1 MKTALKIAWRYLFA
15 KKQFNAIHIITA
27 ISSVAVGV
35 VTAAMIC
42 VLSVMNGFGVMI
54 EHLFSQFD
62 PDLRITSQSGKSF
75 VISEEKKSKLLELP
89 SINLISES
97 ISETALAYFE
107 EKQMPVQL
115 MGVDS
120 VFGQL
125 TNIENIIEQVAQLE
139 CIKPYILCGGTALA
153 MQVGH
158 RKSEDLDFMMWRISK
173 TEKPEVNWNLIEKE
187 LKEKIGEIEN
197 FNMLGFDQVE
207 FVVKG
212 VKFSFFVSD
221 NLSPVTKPIDYLG
234 NIRLADIESI
244 MAMKMEVMLR
254 RMKFRDYYDIYCM
267 LQEGYSIHNGMEKA
281 LNLSRHRLSSK
292 NIVAM
297 LLGGQFIPDNNFATL
312 EPKYDVTKEQI
323 REYVMQKLKE

>member
-1 MKTALKIAWRYLFA
+1 MRQGLT
-15 KKQFNAIHIITA
+15 
-27 ISSVAVGV
+27 
-35 VTAAMIC
+35 
-42 VLSVMNGFGVMI
+42 
-54 EHLFSQFD
+54 
-62 PDLRITSQSGKSF
+62 
-75 VISEEKKSKLLELP
+75 
-89 SINLISES
+89 
-97 ISETALAYFE
+97 
-107 EKQMPVQL
+107 
-115 MGVDS
+115 
-120 VFGQL
+120 
-125 TNIENIIEQVAQLE
+125 TNIEAIIEQVAQLE

-153 MQVGH
+153 IQIGH

-173 TEKPEVNWNLIEKE
+173 TEKPEVNWNAIERE
-187 LKEKIGEIEN
+187 LKEKIGEIDN

-207 FVVKG
+207 FVVRG

-221 NLSPVTKPIDYLG
+221 NLSPVTAPTEYLG

-267 LQEGYSIHNGMEKA
+267 LQEGYSIHNGIEKA

-292 NIVAM
+292 NIIAM

-323 REYVMQKLKE
+323 REYIMQKLKE

>member
-1 MKTALKIAWRYLFA
+1 MRQGLT
-15 KKQFNAIHIITA
+15 
-27 ISSVAVGV
+27 
-35 VTAAMIC
+35 
-42 VLSVMNGFGVMI
+42 
-54 EHLFSQFD
+54 
-62 PDLRITSQSGKSF
+62 
-75 VISEEKKSKLLELP
+75 
-89 SINLISES
+89 
-97 ISETALAYFE
+97 
-107 EKQMPVQL
+107 
-115 MGVDS
+115 
-120 VFGQL
+120 
-125 TNIENIIEQVAQLE
+125 TNIEAIIEQVAQLE

-153 MQVGH
+153 IQIGH

-173 TEKPEVNWNLIEKE
+173 TEKPEVNWNAIERE

-221 NLSPVTKPIDYLG
+221 NLSPVTAPTEYLG

-267 LQEGYSIHNGMEKA
+267 LQEGYSIHNGIEKA

-292 NIVAM
+292 NIIAM
-297 LLGGQFIPDNNFATL
+297 LLGGQFVPDNNFTTL

-323 REYVMQKLKE
+323 REYIMQKLKE

>member
-1 MKTALKIAWRYLFA
+1 MRQGLT
-15 KKQFNAIHIITA
+15 
-27 ISSVAVGV
+27 
-35 VTAAMIC
+35 
-42 VLSVMNGFGVMI
+42 
-54 EHLFSQFD
+54 
-62 PDLRITSQSGKSF
+62 
-75 VISEEKKSKLLELP
+75 
-89 SINLISES
+89 
-97 ISETALAYFE
+97 
-107 EKQMPVQL
+107 
-115 MGVDS
+115 
-120 VFGQL
+120 

-153 MQVGH
+153 MQIGH

-267 LQEGYSIHNGMEKA
+267 LQEGYSIHDGMEKA

>member
-1 MKTALKIAWRYLFA
+1 MRQGLT
-15 KKQFNAIHIITA
+15 
-27 ISSVAVGV
+27 
-35 VTAAMIC
+35 
-42 VLSVMNGFGVMI
+42 
-54 EHLFSQFD
+54 
-62 PDLRITSQSGKSF
+62 
-75 VISEEKKSKLLELP
+75 
-89 SINLISES
+89 
-97 ISETALAYFE
+97 
-107 EKQMPVQL
+107 
-115 MGVDS
+115 
-120 VFGQL
+120 
-125 TNIENIIEQVAQLE
+125 TNIEAIIEQVAQLE

-153 MQVGH
+153 IQIGH

-173 TEKPEVNWNLIEKE
+173 TEKPEVNWNAIERE

-207 FVVKG
+207 FVVRG

-221 NLSPVTKPIDYLG
+221 NLSPVTAPTEYLG

-267 LQEGYSIHNGMEKA
+267 LQEGYSIHNGIEKA

-292 NIVAM
+292 NIIAM
-297 LLGGQFIPDNNFATL
+297 LLGGQFVPDNNFATL

-323 REYVMQKLKE
+323 REYTMQKLKE

>member
-1 MKTALKIAWRYLFA
+1 MRQGLT
-15 KKQFNAIHIITA
+15 
-27 ISSVAVGV
+27 
-35 VTAAMIC
+35 
-42 VLSVMNGFGVMI
+42 
-54 EHLFSQFD
+54 
-62 PDLRITSQSGKSF
+62 
-75 VISEEKKSKLLELP
+75 
-89 SINLISES
+89 
-97 ISETALAYFE
+97 
-107 EKQMPVQL
+107 
-115 MGVDS
+115 
-120 VFGQL
+120 
-125 TNIENIIEQVAQLE
+125 TNIEAIIEQVAQLE

-153 MQVGH
+153 IQIGH

-173 TEKPEVNWNLIEKE
+173 TEKPEVNWNAIERE

-207 FVVKG
+207 FVVRG

-221 NLSPVTKPIDYLG
+221 NLSPVTAPTEYLG

-267 LQEGYSIHNGMEKA
+267 LHEGYSIHNGIEKA

-292 NIVAM
+292 NIIAM

-323 REYVMQKLKE
+323 REYTMQKLKE

>member
-1 MKTALKIAWRYLFA
+1 MRQGLT
-15 KKQFNAIHIITA
+15 
-27 ISSVAVGV
+27 
-35 VTAAMIC
+35 
-42 VLSVMNGFGVMI
+42 
-54 EHLFSQFD
+54 
-62 PDLRITSQSGKSF
+62 
-75 VISEEKKSKLLELP
+75 
-89 SINLISES
+89 
-97 ISETALAYFE
+97 
-107 EKQMPVQL
+107 
-115 MGVDS
+115 
-120 VFGQL
+120 
-125 TNIENIIEQVAQLE
+125 TNIEAIIEQVAQLE

-153 MQVGH
+153 MQIGH

-173 TEKPEVNWNLIEKE
+173 TEKPEVNWNAIERE

-221 NLSPVTKPIDYLG
+221 NLSPVTAPADYLG

-254 RMKFRDYYDIYCM
+254 RMKFRDYYDIYCI
-267 LQEGYSIHNGMEKA
+267 LQEGYSIHKGIEKA

-292 NIVAM
+292 NIIAM
-297 LLGGQFIPDNNFATL
+297 LLGGQFVADNNFATL

-323 REYVMQKLKE
+323 REYIMQKLKE

>member
-1 MKTALKIAWRYLFA
+1 MRQGLT
-15 KKQFNAIHIITA
+15 
-27 ISSVAVGV
+27 
-35 VTAAMIC
+35 
-42 VLSVMNGFGVMI
+42 
-54 EHLFSQFD
+54 
-62 PDLRITSQSGKSF
+62 
-75 VISEEKKSKLLELP
+75 
-89 SINLISES
+89 
-97 ISETALAYFE
+97 
-107 EKQMPVQL
+107 
-115 MGVDS
+115 
-120 VFGQL
+120 
-125 TNIENIIEQVAQLE
+125 TNIEAIIEQVAQLE

-153 MQVGH
+153 IQIGH

-173 TEKPEVNWNLIEKE
+173 TEKPEVNWNAIERE

-221 NLSPVTKPIDYLG
+221 NLSPVTAPTDYLG

-267 LQEGYSIHNGMEKA
+267 LQEGYSIHKGIEKA

-292 NIVAM
+292 NIIAM

-323 REYVMQKLKE
+323 REYIMQKLKE

>member
-1 MKTALKIAWRYLFA
+1 MRQGLT
-15 KKQFNAIHIITA
+15 
-27 ISSVAVGV
+27 
-35 VTAAMIC
+35 
-42 VLSVMNGFGVMI
+42 
-54 EHLFSQFD
+54 
-62 PDLRITSQSGKSF
+62 
-75 VISEEKKSKLLELP
+75 
-89 SINLISES
+89 
-97 ISETALAYFE
+97 
-107 EKQMPVQL
+107 
-115 MGVDS
+115 
-120 VFGQL
+120 
-125 TNIENIIEQVAQLE
+125 TNIEAIIEQVAQLE

-153 MQVGH
+153 IQIGH

-173 TEKPEVNWNLIEKE
+173 TEKPEVNWNAIERE

-207 FVVKG
+207 FVVRG

-221 NLSPVTKPIDYLG
+221 NLSPVTAPTEYLG

-267 LQEGYSIHNGMEKA
+267 LQEGYSIHNGIEKA

-292 NIVAM
+292 NIIAM
-297 LLGGQFIPDNNFATL
+297 LLGGRFIPDNNFATL